1 MLDKMDPKAFSK
13 WDKQEGER
21 EREKVIAKLRQRIS
35 SRHPMSLYT
44 SRDGSVSEPNY
55 GEDDR
60 LTDQR
65 QRDKENEMDEALV
78 ETIKLIQ
85 EFSDCFARMP
95 KNPGTTTSIE
105 HTIETEGQLPSS
117 PAMYRRSL
125 PDRKLIKEWVEW
137 MIKHD
142 LIEPSEAAYAQN
154 ILIVKKP
161 G

>member
-13 WDKQEGER
+13 WDKEEGEK
-21 EREKVIAKLRQRIS
+21 EREKVIHQLRQRIS

-44 SRDGSVSEPNY
+44 SKDESVSEPNY
-55 GEDDR
+55 GVDDR

-95 KNPGTTTSIE
+95 KNPGTTTTIE
-105 HTIETEGQLPSS
+105 HTIDTEGQLP
-117 PAMYRRSL
+117 AYHL
-125 PDRKLIKEWVEW
+125 LRKYLSFSQLLSFETLHLQQLIL
-137 MIKHD
+137 H
-142 LIEPSEAAYAQN
+142 Q
-154 ILIVKKP
+154 
-161 G
+161 